1 MSVQSEEQLESE
13 LIQHLKTLGYRQVD
27 VKDEKQLLIN
37 LKTQI
42 EQANGLS
49 VLSENEWGRDSQSS
63 ESW

>member
-49 VLSENEWGRDSQSS
+49 VLS
-63 ESW
+63 